1 MKLIKRLGAL
11 FVALCLMATM
21 IPAAFA
27 AEAQTTGAITLTIGS
42 PTMSVNGSST
52 TIDAQGS
59 RATLYQGNT
68 MLPLRSVVENMGGHG
83 QLGRK
88 HPAGYHEVQWL
99 DRHRH
104 LGLQKPHTPTA
115 WPSP

>member
-52 TIDAQGS
+52 IIDA
-59 RATLYQGNT
+59 
-68 MLPLRSVVENMGGHG
+68 
-83 QLGRK
+83 
-88 HPAGYHEVQWL
+88 
-99 DRHRH
+99 
-104 LGLQKPHTPTA
+104 
-115 WPSP
+115 